1 MVKLSDIIT
10 FSRLLL
16 APFLLYFVFYDQKI
30 EAVIV
35 LCIITASDWLDGF
48 IARKRKESSRS
59 GHLLDKGID
68 YFLAS
73 TLIPALIYIRTENVY
88 VLLISPILL
97 IIGAIYLQ
105 ILIKNKKMSGTI
117 LGKPLMTGMVFI
129 SYLVLILDFYWK
141 YFLSALSIILIVN
154 IILFLQGKY
163 RK

>member
-1 MVKLSDIIT
+1 MVKLSDLLT
-10 FSRLLL
+10 LLRLPFG
-16 APFLLYFVFYDQKI
+16 AFLLYFVFRDWKAA
-30 EAVIV
+30 AVAI
-35 LCIITASDWLDGF
+35 LILIAITDWLDGF
-48 IARKRKESSRS
+48 IARKRKESSRK
-59 GHLLDKGID
+59 GHLLDKSVD

-88 VLLISPILL
+88 ALLISPILL